1 MPIAPCEIL
10 VRMSTTSRLRKNVI
24 FEPIFLMAGR
34 RQVRMMAAGARR
46 VRAVRPVLL
55 SSSFLQTDSSR
66 RCQKL
71 WDADNVVGGGS
82 ENEEPRDEGP
92 PAMTGLAHHADSLH
106 PAEGLLDALAFD
118 HADGIA
124 GMTRGAAIDRRT
136 AVGRV
141 LRDGPRASAL
151 AAAGDEVG
159 GVVVLV
165 GANRA
170 SAAGLGLDHGES
182 RRALGGAAGLAQPR
196 RDDEPVAVLR
206 EDIPHVAE
214 LGLLALAFAKQA
226 GGGGCRSGL
235 GLVRPL
241 SPCKYCLALCSLPPP
256 PGPWSLFQGA

>member
-124 GMTRGAAIDRRT
+124 GMTRVAAIDRRT
-136 AVGRV
+136 AVCRV
-141 LRDGPRASAL
+141 LHDLVRACAPS
-151 AAAGDEVG
+151 AAGDA
-159 GVVVLV
+159 VV
-165 GANRA
+165 R
-170 SAAGLGLDHGES
+170 
-182 RRALGGAAGLAQPR
+182 
-196 RDDEPVAVLR
+196 VAVFVLADLPSR
-206 EDIPHVAE
+206 A
-214 LGLLALAFAKQA
+214 GALL
-226 GGGGCRSGL
+226 
-235 GLVRPL
+235 VPV
-241 SPCKYCLALCSLPPP
+241 
-256 PGPWSLFQGA
+256 

>member
-1 MPIAPCEIL
+1 MPGAASFP
-10 VRMSTTSRLRKNVI
+10 SRLRKNVI

-136 AVGRV
+136 AGCRG
-141 LRDGPRASAL
+141 LRGVPPSSSP

-159 GVVVLV
+159 GGRV
-165 GANRA
+165 
-170 SAAGLGLDHGES
+170 
-182 RRALGGAAGLAQPR
+182 
-196 RDDEPVAVLR
+196 
-206 EDIPHVAE
+206 
-214 LGLLALAFAKQA
+214 AFAPNPA
-226 GGGGCRSGL
+226 C
-235 GLVRPL
+235 
-241 SPCKYCLALCSLPPP
+241 
-256 PGPWSLFQGA
+256 

>member
-1 MPIAPCEIL
+1 MPMLLRSSGPQPQTL
-10 VRMSTTSRLRKNVI
+10 SSKKSPDFVTVSLGQNTSRLRKNVI

-136 AVGRV
+136 AVGRG
-141 LRDGPRASAL
+141 LRRLLRASPP
-151 AAAGDEVG
+151 
-159 GVVVLV
+159 
-165 GANRA
+165 
-170 SAAGLGLDHGES
+170 SAA
-182 RRALGGAAGLAQPR
+182 RAQGVR
-196 RDDEPVAVLR
+196 VVD
-206 EDIPHVAE
+206 
-214 LGLLALAFAKQA
+214 LLCA
-226 GGGGCRSGL
+226 
-235 GLVRPL
+235 
-241 SPCKYCLALCSLPPP
+241 
-256 PGPWSLFQGA
+256 